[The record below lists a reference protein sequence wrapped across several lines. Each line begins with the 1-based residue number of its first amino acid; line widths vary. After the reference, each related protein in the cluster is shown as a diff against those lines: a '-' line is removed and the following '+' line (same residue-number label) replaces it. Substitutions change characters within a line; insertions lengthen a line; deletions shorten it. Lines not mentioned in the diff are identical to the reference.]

1 MRTIYT
7 FLLLLSCVF
16 VNAQPAVPASNLRF
30 SNIEGAGFQ
39 ISFDAGNGIMRIIV
53 VKEGS
58 PVSGVPENGKEY
70 NASSNFGT
78 AGTEFAA
85 AGEYV
90 IARTNWTTVPVN
102 SLKPGTTYYIA
113 IFEYNGTGT
122 GAQYLMVPLTGSQ
135 STAVAP
141 GIQAS
146 GVTFTEITGNSLR
159 MNWVNGNGNGRVVLA
174 RKGAAV
180 NAEPTELTPYFPYT
194 AINGDNYTVYNGS
207 GASAFVPGLYP
218 NTTYHFAVFEYNGSN
233 TPVYLKPAS
242 TWSVTTNAGP
252 TKPTQIIGF
261 TGIEGDR
268 MNVGATIGNGAKRLL
283 IARKGAPVT
292 AVPVNGTAYNAN
304 TFFGSGQEIAP
315 GEYVIAN
322 SSAQNVIVT
331 NLEPNT
337 TYYFRYFEFDEDD
350 NKSTYYLTASPL
362 DGSASTAAPPAGIST
377 SLSVINITG
386 SSATVAYTPGPGNF
400 RLAVVKEGSAV
411 NAVPQ
416 DLTYYTTG
424 TEIGAGTG
432 NYSVASGTNGAR
444 FDVFGLRPGYTYHVA
459 VFEFNGTYYPVYNKT
474 PATIS
479 FSIPHE
485 PTQAATAFSQWSKEG
500 DRMEVS
506 WTNGNGTRRVV
517 IAKKGSAVTYKPVDG
532 TAYTANNS
540 FGQGTKVATGEYVV
554 YDGTSNNFTP
564 VNLEIGAD
572 YFFAVYEYSVSAAGV
587 QDYLTSTYL
596 TGNAATITRPTLPV
610 SSMSVSGIQSSQ
622 ATINYT
628 GGNGAGRIF
637 VIKANSEVD
646 AVPQDLTAYGSYG
659 HTFGSVQ
666 FVSAGNYIVNN
677 TAANSPFTV
686 SGLSPN
692 TTYYVTA
699 FEYNGLG
706 QPAYLIPGSKLAFTT
721 GDVPGAATPTT
732 AADNPVFAG
741 VEGNAFAFTW
751 TNGDGANRIVVMREG
766 SSVSVN
772 PASGT
777 AYTANAA
784 FGSGT
789 DLGGGQYV
797 VYNGSGNT
805 VSVTNLLPATMYY
818 FTVFE
823 YNGTGGLIR
832 YLTGST
838 LKANNATLSAP
849 VTPGSNAVASVSGTS
864 ITLGWTNGSGNG
876 RMVVMKKGS
885 AVLSSPADLS
895 VYPANAAFASGAQIG
910 VDEYVVYS
918 GGGNSVVV
926 TGLTSGEV
934 YYYRIFEYNGS
945 AAPVYNVAATVSGS
959 VAAGTLPVTW
969 INFTAAERNGEI
981 LLSWATS
988 AEINSDHFIVE
999 RSKEGAGFQEVGRVK
1014 AAGNSAGDQH
1024 YTYTDRVTGNG
1035 TLYYRLK
1042 QVDRDGLYSYSKI
1055 VSFQLN
1061 DNSAAVKLQPNPV
1074 QNMFRILLPVDMQN
1088 ATLMIYNAAG
1098 VMVQRQIIGATQTVN
1113 VQHLPAGLYY
1123 VTLQQGEVRYA
1134 LKMIKQ

>member
-7 FLLLLSCVF
+7 FLLVLSCVF
-16 VNAQPAVPASNLRF
+16 VNAQPTVPASNLRF
-30 SNIEGAGFQ
+30 SAIEGAGFQ
-39 ISFDAGNGIMRIIV
+39 ISFNAGNGIMRIIV

-58 PVSGVPENGKEY
+58 PVSGSPENGKEY
-70 NASSNFGT
+70 NANPNFGT
-78 AGTEFAA
+78 GGTEFAA

-90 IARTNWTTVPVN
+90 VARTNWTTVPVN
-102 SLKPGTTYYIA
+102 NLKPGTTYYIA
-113 IFEYNGTGT
+113 VFEYNGTGA

-141 GIQAS
+141 AIQAS

-159 MNWVNGNGNGRVVLA
+159 MNWVNGNGNGRLVLA
-174 RKGAAV
+174 RKGTAV

-194 AINGDNYTVYNGS
+194 AINGDNYTIYNGN

-218 NTTYHFAVFEYNGSN
+218 NTTYHFSIFEYNGGN

-252 TKPTQIIGF
+252 TKPTQTIGF
-261 TGIEGDR
+261 TSIEGDR
-268 MNVGATIGNGAKRLL
+268 INVGATIGNGAKRLL

-292 AVPVNGTAYNAN
+292 AYNAN

-315 GEYVIAN
+315 GEYVVAN

-337 TYYFRYFEFDEDD
+337 TYYFRYVEFDEDE
-350 NKSTYYLTASPL
+350 NKSTYYLTSSPL
-362 DGSASTAAPPAGIST
+362 DGSANTAAPPAGIST
-377 SLSVINITG
+377 GLSVINITG
-386 SSATVAYTPGPGNF
+386 SSATVVYTPGPGNF

-416 DLTYYTTG
+416 DLTYYSTG

-432 NYSVASGTNGAR
+432 NYSVAGGTNGAR
-444 FDVFGLRPGYTYHVA
+444 FDVFGLRPGYTYHA
-459 VFEFNGTYYPVYNKT
+459 AIFEFNGTYYPVYNKT

-479 FSIPHE
+479 FSIPIE

-500 DRMEVS
+500 DRVSVS
-506 WTNGNGTRRVV
+506 WTNGNGTRRIV
-517 IAKKGSAVTYKPVDG
+517 IAKKGSAVNYKPVDG
-532 TAYTANNS
+532 SAYTANNS
-540 FGQGTKVATGEYVV
+540 FGQGTEVAIGEYVV

-564 VNLEIGAD
+564 VNLEVGAN

-596 TGNAATITRPTLPV
+596 SGNAATVTRPTLPV
-610 SSMSVSGIQSSQ
+610 SSMSASGIQSYQ
-622 ATINYT
+622 ATINYM

-646 AVPQDLTAYGSYG
+646 ADPQDLTAYASYS

-692 TTYYVTA
+692 ITYYVTA

-721 GDVPGAATPTT
+721 SDVPGATMPTT

-741 VEGNAFAFTW
+741 VEGNSFTFTW
-751 TNGDGANRIVVMREG
+751 TNGDGANRIVVMRQG
-766 SSVSVN
+766 SAVSFA
-772 PASGT
+772 PASGIS
-777 AYTANAA
+777 YSANAG
-784 FGSGT
+784 FGAGA

-797 VYNGSGNT
+797 VYNGNSNT
-805 VSVTNLLPATMYY
+805 VAVTNLLPATMYY

-823 YNGTGGLIR
+823 YNGTGALIR

-838 LKANNATLSAP
+838 LTANKATLSAP
-849 VTPGSNAVASVSGTS
+849 VTPAGNAVVSVSGAS

-876 RMVVMKKGS
+876 RMVVMKKSS
-885 AVLSSPADLS
+885 AVLSGPADLS
-895 VYPANAAFASGAQIG
+895 VYPANTAFASGAQIG

-918 GGGNSVVV
+918 GSSNSVVV
-926 TGLTSGEV
+926 TGLASGEV

-959 VAAGTLPVTW
+959 VATGTLPVTW
-969 INFTAAERNGEI
+969 INFT
-981 LLSWATS
+981 
-988 AEINSDHFIVE
+988 EINSDHFIVE
-999 RSKEGAGFQEVGRVK
+999 RSMDGAVFQEVGRVK

-1024 YTYTDRVTGNG
+1024 YTYTDHVVGNG
-1035 TLYYRLK
+1035 ALYYRLK
-1042 QVDRDGLYSYSKI
+1042 QVDRDDLYSYSKI
-1055 VSFQLN
+1055 VSFQVN
-1061 DNSAAVKLQPNPV
+1061 DNSATVKLQPNPV
-1074 QNMFRILLPVDMQN
+1074 QNVFRVLLPVDMQN

-1098 VMVQRQIIGATQTVN
+1098 VMVQRQIIGNIQTVN
-1113 VQHLPAGLYY
+1113 VQHLPAGFYH
-1123 VTLQQGEVRYA
+1123 VTIQQGDKRYA
-1134 LKMIKQ
+1134 LKMIKK